1 MTSTSIMATQLRTI
15 FVTGANQG
23 LGMHTVHQ
31 LAQKKNILV
40 FMGSRKISNAEA
52 AVAKFAADIHPSSTV
67 VPVQLDLT
75 DDNSILSAATTVKE
89 TLRQKCVVG
98 LDVIVNNA
106 GAADGF
112 RQTYAVNVIGTA
124 ALTTALRPMMNNG
137 GAIVNISSRLG
148 SLTWHTER
156 PVPPSLQ
163 YHPAYSSSKAALN
176 QLTLVWAIEE
186 EQKGS
191 GIRVVAVCPGF
202 NATSLNGYMGT
213 ASPAEGCKIIVETV
227 LATEGKSGA
236 FFNKHGPIDW

>member
-1 MTSTSIMATQLRTI
+1 MATQLRTI

-52 AVAKFAADIHPSSTV
+52 AVAKFAADIHPSSTIV
-67 VPVQLDLT
+67 TVQLDLT
-75 DDNSILSAATTVKE
+75 DDNSILSAAATVKE
-89 TLRQKCVVG
+89 TLRQKSAAG

-106 GAADGF
+106 GAAEGF
-112 RQTYAVNVIGTA
+112 RQTYAVNVIGPA
-124 ALTTALRPMMNNG
+124 ALTAALRPMMNNG

-156 PVPPSLQ
+156 PVPPS

-191 GIRVVAVCPGF
+191 GIRVVSVCPGF
-202 NATSLNGYMGT
+202 NATSLNGYTGT
-213 ASPAEGCKIIVETV
+213 ASPAEGCKIIVATV
-227 LATEGKSGA
+227 LATEGKSGV
-236 FFNKHGPIDW
+236 FFNKYGPLDW